1 VTLQQALALITI
13 LEAIAP
19 EAIALAK
26 ELIAKADP
34 NAKIEEI
41 VAQAVAEFN
50 AVKATAQQEIAD
62 AQQL

>member
-1 VTLQQALALITI
+1 VTLEEALKLITI

-34 NAKIEEI
+34 AAKIEDI

-50 AVKATAQQEIAD
+50 AIKAQAQQEIAD
-62 AQQL
+62 AQKS

>member
-1 VTLQQALALITI
+1 LTLAQALALISI

-26 ELIAKADP
+26 EIIAKADP
-34 NAKIEEI
+34 NAKVEDL

-50 AVKATAQQEIAD
+50 TIKAKAQQEIAD
-62 AQQL
+62 AQKA